1 MVAVLLYSQVL
12 CLLSGGEGVRIYL
25 SGEARTARWLRAS
38 LGCGERLELYIGGC
52 EILAVIAYE
61 SAPSSAT
68 TRSNSPVRT
77 HLSFSR
83 REQAR

>member
-1 MVAVLLYSQVL
+1 VF
-12 CLLSGGEGVRIYL
+12 SGFISSFGRRGRRIYL
-25 SGEARTARWLRAS
+25 SGEASAARWLRANLS
-38 LGCGERLELYIGGC
+38 GGERLKLYISRC
-52 EILAVIAYE
+52 EILAVTAYE

-68 TRSNSPVRT
+68 TRSNSPVWT